1 MDKFSR
7 VSGYPV
13 RASFFSLLDQTV
25 EEEVHTFY
33 PKGII
38 IKQKTMAQQDQNQ
51 RKEGS
56 TRGFASMNPEQQRA
70 IARKGGAAVSE
81 NREHMAA
88 IGRKGG
94 EAVSGNREHMA
105 QIGRKGGQ
113 VVSENR
119 EHMAEIGRKG
129 GESSGNSRSNR
140 NHTYRNPQN
149 SSETGR

>member
-1 MDKFSR
+1 
-7 VSGYPV
+7 
-13 RASFFSLLDQTV
+13 
-25 EEEVHTFY
+25 
-33 PKGII
+33 
-38 IKQKTMAQQDQNQ
+38 MAQQDQNQ

-70 IARKGGAAVSE
+70 IA
-81 NREHMAA
+81 
-88 IGRKGG
+88 RKGG

-140 NHTYRNPQN
+140 TNQTYRNPQN
-149 SSETGR
+149 SSEAGR